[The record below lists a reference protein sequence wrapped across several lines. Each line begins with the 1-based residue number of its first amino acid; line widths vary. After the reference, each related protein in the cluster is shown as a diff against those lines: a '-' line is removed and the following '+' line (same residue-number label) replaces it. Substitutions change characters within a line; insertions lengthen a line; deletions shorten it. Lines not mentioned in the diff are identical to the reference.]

1 MVKTVAGGKF
11 HIVMEKQEGGGYA
24 VYVPELPGCVSQGDT
39 ENEALSNI
47 KEAMDLYL
55 EELRA
60 SHMEKL
66 LQRIKIIEPAA
77 SP

>member
-1 MVKTVAGGKF
+1 MAGKNF
-11 HIVMEKQEGGGYA
+11 HIVIEKQEEGGYA

-39 ENEALSNI
+39 EKEALSNI
-47 KEAMDLYL
+47 REAMDLYL

-66 LQRIKIIEPAA
+66 LQRIKVIEPAA